1 MKIFITARIP
11 DEILKRLSK
20 YELNY
25 HDSEIPLTKEEI
37 IEGIKD
43 AEVLLCPLSDKID
56 REVLE
61 AGKNLKLVA
70 NYGAG
75 YDNIDT
81 ASAKEMGIYVTN
93 APAPSSSVST
103 AELTF
108 GLMLAISRRI
118 VEGERL
124 SREDKFLGWRPTYML
139 GHELRGKT
147 LGIFGLGNIGSNLA
161 KRALAFEMNVIYHSR
176 NRKEEMEKMG
186 VKYVDSLDELLEK
199 SDFVSLHS
207 AFKPELK
214 HMISTNEFKKMKKS
228 AYLINAARGPLVEEK
243 ELIKALN
250 KGEIAGCALDVYE
263 FEPKISEELKNAK
276 NILLAPHLG
285 NATFEAR
292 LEMGNAAADN
302 IEDYEAGKEPRN
314 NVAK

>member
-1 MKIFITARIP
+1 
-11 DEILKRLSK
+11 
-20 YELNY
+20 
-25 HDSEIPLTKEEI
+25 
-37 IEGIKD
+37 
-43 AEVLLCPLSDKID
+43 
-56 REVLE
+56 
-61 AGKNLKLVA
+61 
-70 NYGAG
+70 
-75 YDNIDT
+75 
-81 ASAKEMGIYVTN
+81 MGIFVTN
-93 APAPSSSVST
+93 APAPSSAIST

-176 NRKEEMEKMG
+176 NRKEEMEKLG

-250 KGEIAGCALDVYE
+250 EGEIAGCALDVYE
-263 FEPKISEELKNAK
+263 FEPKICEELKNAK